1 MFQHLIK
8 ILTTTFS
15 LCLALVIM
23 ASPRVWGDGAQAN
36 EEQDSWDVNAPNVS
50 VEAKDIDIN
59 VSEGTWM
66 SLDVSPDGESIVFD
80 MLGDIYQMPIS
91 GGTAERLLAGHAWEI
106 QPQYS
111 PDGRFIAFTSDRNG
125 ADNIW
130 VMELADPENLQQI
143 THESFRLMNNPSW
156 HPSGDY
162 LVAKKHFTTSRSLG
176 TGELW
181 LYPVNT
187 GAALNNAMLSG
198 SVLVKRPSASF
209 QKELG
214 EPVFS
219 SDGSSVFYIQNTT
232 PGNTFIYHE
241 DSNGEVMAIKR
252 YDVADGSITKV
263 AGGPG
268 GAVRPTPSPDG
279 KQLAFVKRVRAA
291 SRLFVKDL
299 ESGAQRMLVDDL
311 DPDMQETWAVQ
322 GAYPRMDWTPDG
334 QSIVYWAGGKI
345 WRVDVESG
353 GKTVIPFEVNDSRI
367 SYPAVQ
373 FSVDVAPDTLTT
385 AMPRFATRAPRG
397 DAVVFESLGNLY
409 IKRGDGEPKLL
420 VTDAGDSHDYA
431 PVWSPD
437 AKRVYFLRWH
447 DDTLGSIRS
456 VSVRGGKSR
465 IELDEPGHYS
475 DLAIDQDG
483 ETLIV

>member
-66 SLDVSPDGESIVFD
+66 SLDVSPDGKSIVFD

-214 EPVFS
+214 ER
-219 SDGSSVFYIQNTT
+219 I
-232 PGNTFIYHE
+232 
-241 DSNGEVMAIKR
+241 
-252 YDVADGSITKV
+252 
-263 AGGPG
+263 
-268 GAVRPTPSPDG
+268 
-279 KQLAFVKRVRAA
+279 L
-291 SRLFVKDL
+291 
-299 ESGAQRMLVDDL
+299 QRWLIGVL
-311 DPDMQETWAVQ
+311 
-322 GAYPRMDWTPDG
+322 YP
-334 QSIVYWAGGKI
+334 
-345 WRVDVESG
+345 EHH
-353 GKTVIPFEVNDSRI
+353 
-367 SYPAVQ
+367 
-373 FSVDVAPDTLTT
+373 
-385 AMPRFATRAPRG
+385 PRKHLHLPRG
-397 DAVVFESLGNLY
+397 QQW
-409 IKRGDGEPKLL
+409 RGH
-420 VTDAGDSHDYA
+420 GDQA
-431 PVWSPD
+431 
-437 AKRVYFLRWH
+437 L
-447 DDTLGSIRS
+447 
-456 VSVRGGKSR
+456 
-465 IELDEPGHYS
+465 
-475 DLAIDQDG
+475 
-483 ETLIV
+483 